1 MASLNAV
8 VLDITGS
15 SSVGKSDV
23 TVSYMVQFDDFDRA
37 SDQPY
42 HAHLDLKGLDK
53 SVGENGPDTLVLGYG
68 LGDVRASM
76 APYPGIPIAQV
87 HTITVP
93 TGQLN
98 EDPTSEANQN
108 PDEIR
113 ADVTL
118 SPLPAQA
125 VGPVHSNT
133 VKLQL
138 P

>member
-1 MASLNAV
+1 MASLSALTLEIN
-8 VLDITGS
+8 GS
-15 SSVGKSDV
+15 TTVGKSDV
-23 TVSYMVQFDDFDRA
+23 TVSYLVQFDDFDRA

-42 HAHLDLKGLDK
+42 HAHLDLMGLDK
-53 SVGENGPDTLVLGYG
+53 SVGEPGSDRVLLGTG

-76 APYPGIPIAQV
+76 APYPGLPVAQV
-87 HTITVP
+87 HTTTVS
-93 TGQLN
+93 TGVLN
-98 EDPTSEANQN
+98 EDPTTEANKN

-125 VGPVHSNT
+125 VGPVHSNI

-138 P
+138 A